1 MIWLI
6 INMNI
11 EKIVNLYNDCFW
23 YILLIVLLFFLL
35 MGITLYS
42 KMKGDGDKDWY
53 SFVVVLKREIIQMMA
68 LGFIIFF
75 LVYFLNESFSINVV
89 ELLQVIKYWKI
100 IFGIWILLHMI
111 SGKELYNKI
120 NFSDFLQQ
128 VKDDKRKFTTPE
140 KTFLDIIE
148 RYNANYIIQVEKL
161 GILKSLTPISLLP
174 LIVGYIIEGKDIS
187 VNWNWYTVVFFAIL
201 FLYLYNLWKCYKNM
215 KFWKLYTVEVQK
227 ELRDIQCQDKK

>member
-1 MIWLI
+1 
-6 INMNI
+6 MNI